1 VSIIS
6 SFEERRFATKIL
18 VVGAA
23 LPHQRPHRLR
33 VPAMGSYEERRFGII
48 VGKLTS
54 AQLCVFFKDFNINF
68 FAMRLR
74 LCAVK
79 EFRMQ

>member
-1 VSIIS
+1 MTVRYRRRSRVSIIS

-54 AQLCVFFKDFNINF
+54 ALHSLTSALTVSVCP
-68 FAMRLR
+68 
-74 LCAVK
+74 
-79 EFRMQ
+79 